1 MRFTVYTLFPQLI
14 EAWRSEALIGRAVR
28 SGLVELEARDL
39 RRFAGN
45 RTGRVDDAPY
55 GGGAGMVIRV
65 DVAAAAIDEARR
77 DTPPPDEVVLL
88 SPAGA
93 PLTQRTVE
101 ALAERQH
108 LVLLCGRYEGF
119 DTRTEAL
126 VDREVSLGDFV
137 LMGGELAA
145 LCLVESVAR
154 LLPGVLGDAD
164 SHAQDS
170 FTTGLLDHPEYTR
183 PLVHDGHDVPAVLRS
198 GHHAEV
204 ARWRRREALRR
215 TLARRPDLLDA
226 ADLNDDDRRWLAA
239 LRAEPARET

>member
-14 EAWRSEALIGRAVR
+14 EAWRDEALIGRAAR
-28 SGLVELEARDL
+28 QGLIALEARDL

-65 DVAAAAIDEARR
+65 DVAAAAIAEARA
-77 DTPPPDEVVLL
+77 DDPALDEIVLL

-93 PLTQRTVE
+93 PLTQRAVE
-101 ALAERQH
+101 DLARKRH

-119 DTRTEAL
+119 DARTEAL

-145 LCLVESVAR
+145 LCLVEAVAR

-183 PLVHDGHDVPAVLRS
+183 PPEFDGSTVPDVLRS

-215 TLARRPDLLDA
+215 TLERRPDLLEGAPLD
-226 ADLNDDDRRWLAA
+226 DDDRAWLAS
-239 LRAEPARET
+239 LRPGPRDGG

>member
-14 EAWRSEALIGRAVR
+14 EAWRDEALIGRAAR
-28 SGLVELEARDL
+28 QGLIALEARDL

-65 DVAAAAIDEARR
+65 DVAAAAIAEARA
-77 DTPPPDEVVLL
+77 DDPALDEIVLL

-93 PLTQRTVE
+93 PLTQRAVE
-101 ALAERQH
+101 DLARKRH

-119 DTRTEAL
+119 DARTEAL

-145 LCLVESVAR
+145 LCLVEAVAR

-183 PLVHDGHDVPAVLRS
+183 PPEFDGSTVPDVLRS

-215 TLARRPDLLDA
+215 TLERRPDLLEEAPLD
-226 ADLNDDDRRWLAA
+226 DDDRAWLAS
-239 LRAEPARET
+239 LRPGPRDGA